1 MTYTDLMAGY
11 VTPMSPIPAD
21 IPPAG
26 SLKPPIRAVL
36 FDVYGTLFI
45 SQSGDISVARRN
57 IGTASRLEAL
67 IRAYHYPGSVSELID
82 AFFRAISEAHEAM
95 RQTGVDYPEVR
106 MERIWQQV
114 LDGAKIE
121 TDPKTDIETARR
133 VAIEFEMIVN
143 PCYLMPHLVEVF
155 SALRK
160 KGIQMG
166 IISNAQFFTPLLF
179 QVLLGAQPE
188 NLGFARNLVFYS
200 YRHGVAKPSRRL
212 YQLAAGEL
220 ERMGIDAG
228 AAVYV
233 GNDMLNDI
241 LPAAEE
247 GFQTA
252 LFAGDRRS
260 LRLRSD
266 DVRCAGVHPDLVITD
281 WRQIKN
287 AVSDK

>member
-1 MTYTDLMAGY
+1 MKYTDLMAGY
-11 VTPMSPIPAD
+11 ITPMEPIPAHVS
-21 IPPAG
+21 PGG

-45 SQSGDISVARRN
+45 SQSGDISVARKN
-57 IGTASRLEAL
+57 IETASRLDAL
-67 IRAYHYPGSVSELID
+67 VQAYHYRGTVAELID
-82 AFFRAISEAHEAM
+82 AFFRAIARAHEAM
-95 RQTGVDYPEVR
+95 HQAGVDHPEVR
-106 MERIWQQV
+106 MDRIWQQV
-114 LDGAKIE
+114 LDAPE
-121 TDPKTDIETARR
+121 TGSDTKTDIDTARR
-133 VAIEFEMIVN
+133 FAIEFEMIVN

-155 SALRK
+155 SAFRE

-188 NLGFARNLVFYS
+188 DLGFAGNLIFYS

-212 YQLAAGEL
+212 YQLAAREL
-220 ERMGIDAG
+220 ERMGLDTG

-233 GNDMLNDI
+233 GNDMVNDI
-241 LPAAEE
+241 LPAAAE

-260 LRLRSD
+260 LRLRSED
-266 DVRCAGVHPDLVITD
+266 ARCAGVHPDLVITG
-281 WRQIKN
+281 WRQMIN
-287 AVSDK
+287 AVSDQ